1 MDRRRIAAIATAAAG
16 VLLAAWLLWPK
27 KPDDDKALIRAA
39 ITRMAEKA
47 AERDVNG
54 ILENVSERYQG
65 EGGDKRELKRYL
77 LGYLLRSEVVTA
89 LPANVQFAAPVENG
103 KAKVSF
109 VVLLARKPATKVED
123 LRTEELVGS
132 HRIEAEMEKEDGV
145 WRAVDANRRDASPQD
160 WLR

>member
-1 MDRRRIAAIATAAAG
+1 MDRRRVAASAIAAAG
-16 VLLAAWLLWPK
+16 LVLAAWLLWPK
-27 KPDDDKALIRAA
+27 KPADDEALIRQA
-39 ITRMAEKA
+39 ITRMAQEA

-54 ILENVSERYQG
+54 ILAHVSERYAG

-89 LPANVQFAAPVENG
+89 LTANVQLAEPVAGG

-109 VVLLARKPATKVED
+109 VVLLARKPAQKVED
-123 LRTEELVGS
+123 LRTEELIGS
-132 HRIEAEMEKEDGV
+132 HHIEAQMEKEDGV
-145 WRAVDANRRDASPQD
+145 WRAVDATRRDASPQD